1 MEPLTRKEVLLA
13 RIRAALGGH
22 GETGAPGGVPGQLL
36 PDPGTTP
43 ERVALFRERFEG
55 TGGTFL
61 EAPSPEAVLPV
72 LGETLRVAGVA
83 TLVFSN
89 GDEPAVRMGEA
100 LVPLGP
106 FRIASLEELRRPDP
120 PVTAGIQT
128 AEFAIAETGTIV
140 QTSRGGKTLLPGLL
154 TDFHVALLSPG
165 MICARMEECLRALSA
180 DPPRNISLITGP
192 SRTADIELTLTI
204 GVHGPRGVIAI
215 LLP

>member
-1 MEPLTRKEVLLA
+1 MTGKETLLA

-22 GETGAPGGVPGQLL
+22 AGAFDPGSSPERVL
-36 PDPGTTP
+36 PDPG
-43 ERVALFRERFEG
+43 EQVALFRERLEG

-61 EAPSPEAVLPV
+61 EGPSPEAILPV
-72 LGETLRVAGVA
+72 LGETLRMAGVA
-83 TLVFSN
+83 ALIFPED
-89 GDEPAVRMGEA
+89 DEGAVRLGEG

-106 FRIASLEELRRPDP
+106 FRIVSPEELRRPDP

-128 AEFAIAETGTIV
+128 AEFAIGETGTIV

-154 TDFHVALLSPG
+154 TDFHVALVSTG
-165 MICARMEECLRALSA
+165 IVCAETEACLRTLSA

-192 SRTADIELTLTI
+192 SRTADIELTLTV
-204 GVHGPRGVIAI
+204 GVHGPRGVIAV

>member
-1 MEPLTRKEVLLA
+1 MTRKETLLA

-22 GETGAPGGVPGQLL
+22 AAAGARGNIPETVL
-36 PDPGTTP
+36 PDRG
-43 ERVALFRERFEG
+43 ERIALFRERFEG
-55 TGGTFL
+55 TGGSFL
-61 EAPSPEAVLPV
+61 EGPSQEVVLPV
-72 LGETLRVAGVA
+72 LGETLRMAGVA
-83 TLVFSN
+83 ALIFPEE
-89 GDEPAVRMGEA
+89 DDQAVRLGEA

-106 FRIASLEELRRPDP
+106 FRIVSPEELRRPDS

-128 AEFAIAETGTIV
+128 AEFAIGETGTIV

-154 TDFHVALLSPG
+154 TDFHVALVSPG
-165 MICARMEECLRALSA
+165 IVCAEMEECLRTLSA

-204 GVHGPRGVIAI
+204 GVHGPRGVITV

>member
-1 MEPLTRKEVLLA
+1 MTRKEALLA

-22 GETGAPGGVPGQLL
+22 GGAGAPGSGPEPVL
-36 PDPGTTP
+36 PDQEPGP

-61 EAPSPEAVLPV
+61 AAPSPEAVLPV
-72 LGETLRVAGVA
+72 LGETLRMAGVLA
-83 TLVFSN
+83 LIFPED
-89 GDEPAVRMGEA
+89 DELAVRLGEA

-106 FRIASLEELRRPDP
+106 FRIASPEELRRPDP

-165 MICARMEECLRALSA
+165 MICAGMEECLQALSA

-204 GVHGPRGVIAI
+204 GVHGPRGVIAV
-215 LLP
+215 LFP